1 MKWDFEDKVAVIT
14 GAGKGIGAAVAQGI
28 VKGGGRVAVLDIDV
42 TAGEEVASELGD
54 AGHFF
59 KVDVTDRES
68 TSATINHAAEHFG
81 GIDILVNNAGVVTR
95 HSIANMPPEN
105 WDRTVSINLTAVFD
119 CTQAALPHLK
129 ARGGGAIVNV
139 CSISGYRFS
148 LIGGVDYT
156 STKWAVRGL
165 TRQSAYE
172 LAQYGIR
179 VNALC
184 PGPTLTPLVH
194 GSMTQEEI
202 DRSAESFPLGDWI
215 DPQDVAN
222 GALFLASPAARM
234 CTGIDLVVDGG
245 FLLAGTQPIEDYME
259 VRGDVAVRA
268 TKGN

>member
-14 GAGKGIGAAVAQGI
+14 GAGKGIGAAVSRGI
-28 VKGGGRVAVLDIDV
+28 VDGGGKVAVFDV
-42 TAGEEVASELGD
+42 DVEAGEAISGELGE
-54 AGHFF
+54 AGQFF
-59 KVDVTDRES
+59 KADVTDRDGL
-68 TSATINHAAEHFG
+68 ATAITGAVAHFG
-81 GIDILVNNAGVVTR
+81 GIDILVNNAGIVTR
-95 HSIANMPPEN
+95 HTINNMPPEN
-105 WDRTVSINLTAVFD
+105 WDRVMSINLTGVFN

-156 STKWAVRGL
+156 STKWAVRGF
-165 TRQSAYE
+165 TRQSAFE

-184 PGPTLTPLVH
+184 PGPTLTPMVFE
-194 GSMTQEEI
+194 STPQEEI
-202 DRSAESFPLGDWI
+202 ERAAKSFPLGDWI
-215 DPQDVAN
+215 DPEDIAN

-245 FLLAGTQPIEDYME
+245 FLLVGSQSIEEYMD
-259 VRGDVAVRA
+259 VRDDVAVG
-268 TKGN
+268 TTEG